1 MKSLIAMGI
10 LYLQIF
16 VSAKEEPFNDLTD
29 AVCLVKLGDG
39 ASYNHDGK
47 PQTSMTSTTDWDF
60 DGYLV
65 ETTDEMNF
73 ENMS

>member
-16 VSAKEEPFNDLTD
+16 VLAKEEPFNDLTD

-39 ASYNHDGK
+39 ASYNHAGK
-47 PQTSMTSTTDWDF
+47 PQTSTSMTGWDF